1 MIETVLMF
9 GFINIIFELVLL
21 SMLTPRLR
29 LRVLGNRT
37 SQSLIHVSMLLANL
51 MVHWGTVVGTMSSI
65 LAFVCSIAA
74 IKGAQLLF
82 GKIVDGR
89 HYTRGLIGYSASE
102 LK

>member
-21 SMLTPRLR
+21 SMVPPRKRLR
-29 LRVLGNRT
+29 MLGNPT
-37 SQSLIHVSMLLANL
+37 SCSLMHVTMLVVNL
-51 MVHWGTVVGTMSSI
+51 MVHWGTIVGTMSSV
-65 LAFVCSIAA
+65 LAFVCSIVAV
-74 IKGAQLLF
+74 KGAILLF

-89 HYTRGLIGYSASE
+89 HYTRGIVGYSAVE